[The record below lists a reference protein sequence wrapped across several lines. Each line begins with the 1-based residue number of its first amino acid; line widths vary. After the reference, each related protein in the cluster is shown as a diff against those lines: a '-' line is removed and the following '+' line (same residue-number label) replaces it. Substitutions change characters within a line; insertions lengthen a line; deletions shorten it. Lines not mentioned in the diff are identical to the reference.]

1 MASPDIPGRFSAW
14 EPIDEA
20 MDRLHERFVGHYD
33 EPTSWDYSIWLG
45 LTEAGPEGGEGTARR
60 LRTLAARESAAL
72 LI

>member
-1 MASPDIPGRFSAW
+1 MASPDIPGRFPAR

-45 LTEAGPEGGEGTARR
+45 LTEAGRKVAKE
-60 LRTLAARESAAL
+60 LRDG
-72 LI
+72 